1 MEPAGIIMPFA
12 GTVAPQ
18 GCLFC
23 DGSAVSRTTYA
34 ALFAVIGTNYG
45 EGDGSTTFNIPDLSG
60 RVVIGVSNSHALGT
74 TGGSETVT
82 LTADQ
87 LPAHVHEVPKHG
99 HGNDIAV
106 QTPVLSHEITAQPV
120 YQYRKPG
127 VLRSNWNFPEGSYL
141 NSTGSATATRS
152 TDLSVAEHNETSC
165 DVTGSISPCAAFNSG
180 SYGANRAH
188 NNMQP
193 YTAVNYVIC
202 TGE

>member
-34 ALFAVIGTNYG
+34 ALFAVIGTTYG
-45 EGDGSTTFNIPDLSG
+45 EGDGETTFNIPDLSG

-87 LPAHVHEVPKHG
+87 LPAHVHEVPQHG

-106 QTPVLSHEITAQPV
+106 QTPVLSHEITSQPM
-120 YQYRKPG
+120 YKYNKP
-127 VLRSNWNFPEGSYL
+127 
-141 NSTGSATATRS
+141 NSSKAYSIARYNAINGTSTQTASRT
-152 TDLSVAEHNETSC
+152 TDVSVADHEVNL
-165 DVTGSISPCAAFNSG
+165 DVSGSISPCDSFDSG
-180 SYGANRAH
+180 SYGGNSSH

-193 YTAVNYVIC
+193 YTSINYLIC

>member
-34 ALFAVIGTNYG
+34 ALFEVIGTTYG

-74 TGGSETVT
+74 TGGSENVT

-87 LPAHVHEVPKHG
+87 MPSHSHEVPQHG
-99 HGNDIAV
+99 HENDIEAK
-106 QTPVLSHEITAQPV
+106 TPELAHSITQPAYTYSRANIGSTSSGSTTV
-120 YQYRKPG
+120 
-127 VLRSNWNFPEGSYL
+127 RSA
-141 NSTGSATATRS
+141 TGTYTATRS
-152 TDLSVAEHNETSC
+152 TNVEVETHDAADCTVSGSVEECPS
-165 DVTGSISPCAAFNSG
+165 FNSG
-180 SYGANRAH
+180 SYGEGGSH

-193 YTAVNYVIC
+193 YLSVRYVIS

>member
-1 MEPAGIIMPFA
+1 MSNPAGIIMPFA

-34 ALFAVIGTNYG
+34 ALFAVIGTTYG
-45 EGDGSTTFNIPDLSG
+45 EGDGSTTFNVPDLSG

-87 LPAHVHEVPKHG
+87 LPAHVHEVPQHG
-99 HGNDIAV
+99 HENDIAAK
-106 QTPVLSHEITAQPV
+106 TPALSHSITQPMYKYNKPNSAKIGSGTAGTYISSVGTQTASRTTNVSITAHSAA
-120 YQYRKPG
+120 YCTKG
-127 VLRSNWNFPEGSYL
+127 GSV
-141 NSTGSATATRS
+141 TACQ
-152 TDLSVAEHNETSC
+152 D
-165 DVTGSISPCAAFNSG
+165 FNSG
-180 SYGANRAH
+180 SYGGSTAH

-193 YTAVNYVIC
+193 YTAVNYLIC

>member
-1 MEPAGIIMPFA
+1 MTAGIVIPFA
-12 GTVAPQ
+12 GTTAPQ
-18 GCLFC
+18 GWMLC

-34 ALFAVIGTNYG
+34 ALFAVIGTTYG
-45 EGDGSTTFNIPDLSG
+45 EGDGETTFNIPDLSG
-60 RVVIGVSNSHALGT
+60 RVVIGSSQSHALGT

-87 LPAHVHEVPKHG
+87 LPVHTHVVPQHG

-106 QTPVLSHEITAQPV
+106 QTPVLSHEITQPV
-120 YQYRKPG
+120 YQYRNPG
-127 VLRSNWNFPEGSYL
+127 WLRSNWNFPEGSYL

-152 TDLSVAEHNETSC
+152 TDLSVAAHDGAAC
-165 DVTGSISPCAAFNSG
+165 DVSGSISPCAAFNSG
-180 SYGANRAH
+180 SYGANGAH